1 MAKSKSKPTATTP
14 SKKNGDGGRV
24 TKPSTK
30 VEKTKAAAK
39 AVVSA
44 ATTAAA
50 AAGEK
55 ARKVLHE
62 STVLLTL
69 RMLANW

>member
-1 MAKSKSKPTATTP
+1 MAKSKSKPAATTS

-39 AVVSA
+39 AVVTA
-44 ATTAAA
+44 ASTAAA
-50 AAGEK
+50 TAGEK

-62 STVLLTL
+62 STVLFACGILD
-69 RMLANW
+69 